1 MPTSNNLIRP
11 PHPTDRLRPYP
22 TYLPSMFD
30 QLKAMSAIAGLMKN
44 KDAIAG
50 AAARVQDELAR
61 RTITV
66 ESPDKSIS
74 VQVSG
79 KLEVQTIS
87 LNPKVVQD
95 AAAGGPAVHS
105 QLEQLVQRAVN
116 IALSKAKDAIAEEIS
131 KEAEKLGL
139 GNIAGDLKKLGQ

>member
-1 MPTSNNLIRP
+1 MNDLAQLEVSGRIATLALNRP
-11 PHPTDRLRPYP
+11 EARNALSLDL
-22 TYLPSMFD
+22 L
-30 QLKAMSAIAGLMKN
+30 
-44 KDAIAG
+44 
-50 AAARVQDELAR
+50 AALHTHVDELAR

-95 AAAGGPAVHS
+95 AAAGGPAVHA

-116 IALSKAKDAIAEEIS
+116 IALSKAKDAIAE
-131 KEAEKLGL
+131 GF
-139 GNIAGDLKKLGQ
+139 